1 MEAVTPAVAVASGR
15 GNRAVIKALTFA
27 MFTMFAMT
35 TDSVGVVIP
44 EVIKEFGL
52 NMTQAGA
59 FHYTT
64 MAAIALAGLLLGSLA
79 DRLGHKRTIVLG
91 LALFATGS
99 YLFALGR
106 TFAAFIALLAVSGMA
121 IGIFKIGAL
130 ALIGDISTSTT
141 EHTKTMN
148 AVEGFFGVGAI
159 IGPAIVTSLLAG
171 GLSWK
176 WLYVIAASLCV
187 VLLLMALLV
196 RYPQATKPMGE
207 SIDLGST
214 LRLLGNPFALA
225 FSVGAFMYV
234 AVECAVYVWMPTL
247 LASYTGSAGLVAS
260 YALSIFFVLRASGR
274 FIGAW
279 MLGRFDWTAVTA
291 LFSLAILGCFV
302 GSVAGGVGF
311 AVWLLP
317 LSGLFM
323 SVLYP
328 TLNSKGISCFPK
340 SQHGVAAGVILCF
353 SCTAAALGPLAMGAT
368 SDAFGDVRYG
378 FFLATGF
385 AALLHLGLLLN
396 WIYDPA
402 RAHLRRLDASEY
414 DDERGLAG

>member
-1 MEAVTPAVAVASGR
+1 MEAVTPAAASGR
-15 GNRAVIKALTFA
+15 GNSAVIKALTFA

-44 EVIKEFGL
+44 QVIKEFGL

-64 MAAIALAGLLLGSLA
+64 MAAIALAGILLGSLA

-91 LALFATGS
+91 LALFAASS
-99 YLFALGR
+99 YLFVLGR
-106 TFAAFIALLAVSGMA
+106 SFATFLVLLASSGIA

-159 IGPAIVTSLLAG
+159 IGPAIVTSLLAANV
-171 GLSWK
+171 SWK

-196 RYPQATKPMGE
+196 EYPRSTKPMGE
-207 SIDLGST
+207 PIDLRAT
-214 LRLLGNPFALA
+214 VRLLGNPYALA
-225 FSVGAFMYV
+225 FSIGAFLYV

-247 LASYTGSAGLVAS
+247 LAGYTGSAGLVAS
-260 YALSIFFVLRASGR
+260 YALSIFFVLRAGGR
-274 FIGAW
+274 FVGAW
-279 MLGRFDWTAVTA
+279 MLGRFYWTTVTA

-302 GSVAGGVGF
+302 GSVVGGVGV

-340 SQHGVAAGVILCF
+340 SQHGVAAGVILFF
-353 SCTAAALGPLAMGAT
+353 SCGAAALGPLAMGAT

-378 FFLATGF
+378 FYLATGF

-402 RAHLRRLDASEY
+402 RAHLRQLDSSEY
-414 DDERGLAG
+414 DDERALAG

>member
-1 MEAVTPAVAVASGR
+1 MEAVTPAAAAGH

-44 EVIKEFGL
+44 QVIKEFGL

-64 MAAIALAGLLLGSLA
+64 MSAIALAGILLGSLA

-91 LALFATGS
+91 LALFATSS
-99 YLFALGR
+99 YLFVLGR
-106 TFAAFIALLAVSGMA
+106 SFATFLVLLAASGIA

-159 IGPAIVTSLLAG
+159 IGPAIVTSLLARG
-171 GLSWK
+171 VSWK
-176 WLYVIAASLCV
+176 WLYAIAASLCV
-187 VLLLMALLV
+187 LLLLTALLV
-196 RYPQATKPMGE
+196 EYPRSTKVAGDPV
-207 SIDLGST
+207 DLGRT
-214 LRLLGNPFALA
+214 LRLLRDPFALA
-225 FSVGAFMYV
+225 FSIGAFLYV

-247 LASYTGSAGLVAS
+247 LAGYSGSAAFVAS
-260 YALSIFFVLRASGR
+260 YALSIFFVLRAGGR
-274 FIGAW
+274 FVGAW
-279 MLGRFDWTAVTA
+279 MLGRFYWTTVTA

-302 GSVAGGVGF
+302 GSVLGGVAL

-340 SQHGVAAGVILCF
+340 AQHGVAAGIILFF
-353 SCTAAALGPLAMGAT
+353 SCGAAALGPLAMGAT

-385 AALLHLGLLLN
+385 AALLHVGLLLN

-402 RAHLRRLDASEY
+402 RAHLRQLDASEY
-414 DDERGLAG
+414 DDEPALAG

>member
-1 MEAVTPAVAVASGR
+1 
-15 GNRAVIKALTFA
+15 VIKGLTFA

-35 TDSVGVVIP
+35 TDSVGVIIP
-44 EVIKEFGL
+44 EVIREFGL
-52 NMTQAGA
+52 SLTQAGA

-64 MAAIALAGLLLGSLA
+64 MAAIALAGILLGPLA

-91 LALFATGS
+91 LALFAASS

-106 TFAAFIALLAVSGMA
+106 WFGTFLALLAVSGMA

-141 EHTKTMN
+141 EHTSTMN

-159 IGPAIVTSLLAG
+159 LGPAIVTALLGAG
-171 GLSWK
+171 VSWK

-187 VLLLMALLV
+187 VLLVTALLV
-196 RYPQATKPMGE
+196 EYPRSTRAQGE
-207 SIDLGST
+207 AIDVSRS
-214 LRLLGNPFALA
+214 LRLLGNPYALA
-225 FSVGAFMYV
+225 FSVGAFLYV

-247 LASYTGSAGLVAS
+247 LARYSGSLALLAS
-260 YALSIFFVLRASGR
+260 YALSIFFVLRAGGR
-274 FIGAW
+274 FLGAW
-279 MLGRFDWTAVTA
+279 MLGRFYWTSVAA
-291 LFSLAILGCFV
+291 LFSLAILACFV
-302 GSVAGGVGF
+302 GSVLGGVGA

-340 SQHGVAAGVILCF
+340 AQHGVAAGVILFF
-353 SCTAAALGPLAMGAT
+353 SCTAAAVGPLAMGAT

-378 FFLATGF
+378 FVLATGF
-385 AALLHLGLLLN
+385 AALLHVGLLLN

-402 RAHLRRLDASEY
+402 RARLGRLDASEY
-414 DDERGLAG
+414 DEGVTAAER